1 MTYIINWKCKKNRE
15 KETYEKPREGRART
29 RAQSAFFPWVNF
41 CCVVLFRFLYHL
53 LSIDHLYMLKPDCT
67 FIALKINACMF
78 LCILT
83 YVLFGHL
90 LACYL
95 VEYIIDKW
103 KVVIM
108 FEKDIH
114 VFGKV
119 KDHMNK

>member
-1 MTYIINWKCKKNRE
+1 
-15 KETYEKPREGRART
+15 
-29 RAQSAFFPWVNF
+29 
-41 CCVVLFRFLYHL
+41 
-53 LSIDHLYMLKPDCT
+53 MLKPDCT